1 MFVDPF
7 EEFRRMQERFNRLLE
22 DFGRFPE
29 FKEYLKEYR
38 MGMPVDVIDE
48 VDHIKVIADIP
59 GFNKED
65 IEIYFE
71 NGDLV
76 IRAERKEEVEE
87 KKRDYI
93 RRERR
98 MGKFY
103 RRISLPADINKDE
116 VKAKYNNGVLEIIIP
131 MTKKERKTVPVE

>member
-22 DFGRFPE
+22 DFIRFPE

-48 VDHIKVIADIP
+48 GDHIKVIADIP
-59 GFNKED
+59 GFNKGD

-71 NGDLV
+71 NGDIV
-76 IRAERKEEVEE
+76 IKAERKEEVEE

-98 MGKFY
+98 MGRFY

-116 VKAKYNNGVLEIIIP
+116 VKAKYNNGVLEITIP
-131 MTKKERKTVPVE
+131 RTKKERKIVPVE

>member
-22 DFGRFPE
+22 DFSRFPE

-48 VDHIKVIADIP
+48 GDNIKVIADIP

-71 NGDLV
+71 NGDIV
-76 IRAERKEEVEE
+76 IKAERKEEVEE

-93 RRERR
+93 RKERR
-98 MGKFY
+98 MGRFY

-116 VKAKYNNGVLEIIIP
+116 VKAKYNNGVLEITIP
-131 MTKKERKTVPVE
+131 RTKKERKVVPVE

>member
-87 KKRDYI
+87 KKRDYL